1 MKVLEVKHLS
11 FGYKPNKP
19 VLNNVCFSIGYGE
32 TVCILGPNGCGK
44 TTFLSQIVFPSPS
57 SKKAV
62 YLRDEPYENISL
74 KERARLISF
83 VPQTI
88 QAYHLTVFQTILL
101 GRTPHMASTFL
112 RPTKNDV
119 EIAEELLQRFN
130 LSDMRDV
137 KLVSLSGGER
147 QRVFIAQSL
156 AKEAKLFIFDE
167 PMSALDPKYQNE
179 FLLLIK
185 QLNESGVAVIFTT
198 HNPNHFFSLKGI
210 RLGVINEDKSYSE
223 LNVSDSKDIRRI
235 EQIFK
240 NSVRIRFS
248 SDNKSYFAEFTT
260 DRKDDSN
267 DR

>member
-62 YLRDEPYENISL
+62 YLRDEPYENLSL

-147 QRVFIAQSL
+147 QRVFIAQAL

-198 HNPNHFFSLKGI
+198 HNPNHFFSLRGI
-210 RLGVINEDKSYSE
+210 RLGIIDTDKKFSE
-223 LNVSDSKDIRRI
+223 LNADAREDIKRI
-235 EQIFK
+235 EKVFE
-240 NSVRIRFS
+240 NSVSIHFS
-248 SDNKSYFAEFTT
+248 ENNDSCYAEFTT
-260 DRKDDSN
+260 DRKEVKDD
-267 DR
+267 